1 MPDPVEPGRQILL
14 KTGGLCCFL
23 NAEGLCSI
31 HARCGFENK
40 PLPCQ
45 QFPFIFSDTPDAIAV
60 GISFACPSAV
70 ENKGRLLSEQVE
82 EIRALLDAGAIVHP
96 FPEALEL
103 TEDLAINWAEWLLL
117 EHSLLGLLHRQDL
130 SVAEAMVAANVLLGM
145 ANAFARQALSEGK
158 ADVGQALRF
167 FAQSMEANRYERV
180 IQIARRPSGS
190 SKMQRAFLGMLISFR
205 NTLSVRRGSFN
216 VVATILGSY
225 SRHLMRRGLIRITP
239 FDKPVSYEDFRSIR
253 FPSRQPWAEEI
264 LRRVMIHAIERK
276 DLLRGGD
283 LMRAHGLLVLHQAMI
298 QWYARLVA
306 AHRGHEAVERE
317 DLVEAV
323 SLAERYYG
331 AHSRFYDLFDQYPV
345 LNGIFYSVLRQK
357 NFAHSMLRDD

>member
-1 MPDPVEPGRQILL
+1 
-14 KTGGLCCFL
+14 
-23 NAEGLCSI
+23 
-31 HARCGFENK
+31 
-40 PLPCQ
+40 
-45 QFPFIFSDTPDAIAV
+45 
-60 GISFACPSAV
+60 
-70 ENKGRLLSEQVE
+70 
-82 EIRALLDAGAIVHP
+82 
-96 FPEALEL
+96 
-103 TEDLAINWAEWLLL
+103 
-117 EHSLLGLLHRQDL
+117 
-130 SVAEAMVAANVLLGM
+130 
-145 ANAFARQALSEGK
+145 
-158 ADVGQALRF
+158 
-167 FAQSMEANRYERV
+167 
-180 IQIARRPSGS
+180 
-190 SKMQRAFLGMLISFR
+190 
-205 NTLSVRRGSFN
+205 
-216 VVATILGSY
+216 
-225 SRHLMRRGLIRITP
+225 MRRGLIRITP